1 MQGLLAA
8 IRNRGLVALMFGHMT
23 VDSYVGV
30 LPVLYPL
37 LIGRYHINLV
47 TVGLVSFAYQ
57 GMSSLSQPFFGL
69 VADRWGTRFVG
80 GALLWTAIWIAAIGF
95 APSLPPLVACAGVAG
110 LGSGFFHP
118 LGAVSVRRLLP
129 DRARS
134 TAMSLYV
141 SGGTFGVA
149 IGPLL
154 GVLAFGLLSIRGTIL
169 LLIPGALFSCF
180 LLIWMR
186 GRGRA
191 APGRRAAPAA
201 ASRPRVRDAL
211 PLVPLVA
218 TIALTM
224 SRSWTTFT
232 LEAFI
237 PTWYHQLGYHP
248 LFYGGLASTLVLS
261 SAVGTIG
268 CGTLADRFGRK
279 LIVIAALVLSVPAV
293 LLFVAYP
300 GPQAFVT
307 AILVGFLAAST
318 APLMLMMAQELVAQR
333 AGLASGLI
341 LGIGFLTGAIGVPVT
356 GLVGDSLGLQ
366 AALLL
371 QVLVVVITIPI
382 SLFLPSEGFLRNLR
396 EPAPEAELSAPLPVS
411 AGGGD

>member
-95 APSLPPLVACAGVAG
+95 APSLPLLIACAGVAG

-129 DRARS
+129 DRGRS

-154 GVLAFGLLSIRGTIL
+154 GVFAFGLLAIRGTIL
-169 LLIPGALFSCF
+169 LLIPGAFFSCF

-186 GRGRA
+186 GKGRA
-191 APGRRAAPAA
+191 APGRAAQATVPQ
-201 ASRPRVRDAL
+201 VRGAL

-248 LFYGGLASTLVLS
+248 WFYGALASTLVLA

-279 LIVIAALVLSVPAV
+279 LIVIVALVLSVPAV
-293 LLFVAYP
+293 LLFVAFP

-371 QVLVVVITIPI
+371 QVLVVVVTIPI
-382 SLFLPSEGFLRNLR
+382 SLFLPTERFLKDLR
-396 EPAPEAELSAPLPVS
+396 HATPEIDRSLPVPAS
-411 AGGGD
+411 AGSGD

>member
-23 VDSYVGV
+23 LDSYVGV

-37 LIGRYHINLV
+37 LIGRYHIDLV

-80 GALLWTAIWIAAIGF
+80 GALLWAAIWVAAIGF
-95 APSLPPLVACAGVAG
+95 APSLPLLIACAGVAG

-129 DRARS
+129 DRGRS

-154 GVLAFGLLSIRGTIL
+154 GVFAFGLLAIRGTIL

-180 LLIWMR
+180 LLLWMR
-186 GRGRA
+186 GKGRA
-191 APGRRAAPAA
+191 APGRRAVVAPPGAGA
-201 ASRPRVRDAL
+201 GGAL

-218 TIALTM
+218 TIVLTM

-237 PTWYHQLGYHP
+237 PTWYHQLGYGP
-248 LFYGGLASTLVLS
+248 WFYGALASTLVLA
-261 SAVGTIG
+261 SAVGTVG
-268 CGTLADRFGRK
+268 CGTLADRFGRR
-279 LIVIAALVLSVPAV
+279 LIVIVALVLSVPAV
-293 LLFVAYP
+293 LLFVAFP
-300 GPQAFVT
+300 GPEAFVT
-307 AILVGFLAAST
+307 AVLVGFLAAST
-318 APLMLMMAQELVAQR
+318 APLMLMMAQELVSQR

-341 LGIGFLTGAIGVPVT
+341 LGIGFLTGAVGVPVT

-382 SLFLPSEGFLRNLR
+382 SFFLPSERFLRGLR
-396 EPAPEAELSAPLPVS
+396 GPAPEIEQPAPVPAG
-411 AGGGD
+411 AGGGS